1 MKKKGDECWEERFNE
16 LKEYKKT
23 HGHCDVPTKYRKT
36 PLGRWV
42 STQRSM
48 YKKFNKGEQSS
59 CGSSDDVIQNRIAQ
73 LNTLGFHWSLL
84 PDRVMFAKKA

>member
-1 MKKKGDECWEERFNE
+1 MLGREVQRAERVQENPWTLRCSHQIQE
-16 LKEYKKT
+16 N
-23 HGHCDVPTKYRKT
+23 

-84 PDRVMFAKKA
+84 PDRVMFPKKA